1 MTLQY
6 VFVPVSF
13 QSRSSLPELL
23 RRASIQLTK
32 TESEESVAIESKEIE
47 SEAKTDTTLQ
57 TAAPKKTEKPPAV
70 VPPASAA
77 GIMKAPDLRRKLVR
91 SKALVRQNS
100 KT

>member
-1 MTLQY
+1 VY
-6 VFVPVSF
+6 VFVTVSF

-32 TESEESVAIESKEIE
+32 TESEESVAIETKEIE
-47 SEAKTDTTLQ
+47 REAKTDTTLQ
-57 TAAPKKTEKPPAV
+57 TAAPKETEKPPV
-70 VPPASAA
+70 VVPASAT
-77 GIMKAPDLRRKLVR
+77 GIMKAPAMRRKLVR